1 MEVIN
6 IMKRKSINNKDTY
19 KNKVKQSRRKLG
31 EAKQYP
37 YEFIPNLSHFVDI
50 DEQRRKTKE
59 LEQEI

>member
-1 MEVIN
+1 MDKKSENGNKNKTTKNEVKQE
-6 IMKRKSINNKDTY
+6 KRK
-19 KNKVKQSRRKLG
+19 QS

-50 DEQRRKTKE
+50 DEQKRKAKE

>member
-1 MEVIN
+1 MDKKSENGNKNKATKNEVKQE
-6 IMKRKSINNKDTY
+6 KRK
-19 KNKVKQSRRKLG
+19 QS

-50 DEQRRKTKE
+50 DEQKRKAKE

>member
-1 MEVIN
+1 
-6 IMKRKSINNKDTY
+6 MKRKSINNKDTY
-19 KNKVKQSRRKLG
+19 KNKVKQSKRKLG